1 MWTPALIF
9 FFIPGVQFKL
19 FFSCSV
25 IVTHLWV
32 AICLMWSKRGLW
44 RACTEPLTISTI
56 FCRAGARVEAG
67 GACLDWVLLGWGHIG
82 CWTVLRKQIRWYK
95 SVFRCIFFEDGDKTT
110 SVCTPLPVQV
120 WSRQVPVVSWGR
132 ATVALGSSSFETRPD
147 KHAWAPQAGGRYW
160 EGRPVAHCSVAG
172 WLCCCNRT
180 GREAGEQAEGWE
192 HNKMVENG
200 ARESTNTQEGGRD
213 RDNRSP

>member
-1 MWTPALIF
+1 MWTPALIFF

-32 AICLMWSKRGLW
+32 AICLMWSKRGK
-44 RACTEPLTISTI
+44 TVEGLTISTI

-95 SVFRCIFFEDGDKTT
+95 SEFRCIFIEDGDKTT
-110 SVCTPLPVQV
+110 SVCTPYLSRYEVGRSLWWAGEGQLLP
-120 WSRQVPVVSWGR
+120 WDHHHLRPGLINMRGR
-132 ATVALGSSSFETRPD
+132 HRPR
-147 KHAWAPQAGGRYW
+147 AA
-160 EGRPVAHCSVAG
+160 
-172 WLCCCNRT
+172 T
-180 GREAGEQAEGWE
+180 GRDAPWRTARWQVGSVVVIGLDGRQGSRRRGENAIKW
-192 HNKMVENG
+192 
-200 ARESTNTQEGGRD
+200 
-213 RDNRSP
+213 